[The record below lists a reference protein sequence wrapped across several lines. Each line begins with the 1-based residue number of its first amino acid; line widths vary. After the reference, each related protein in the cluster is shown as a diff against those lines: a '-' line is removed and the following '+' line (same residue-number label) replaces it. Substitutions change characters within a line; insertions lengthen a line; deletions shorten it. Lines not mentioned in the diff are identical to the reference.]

1 MSDLE
6 KIPLVDLVGQYQR
19 YKEELDIAIHK
30 ILDTGAFIGGKTVS
44 DFEAAFA
51 KFCGTKYSVG
61 VGNGT
66 DALYL
71 IFRALGLGQGDEVIV
86 PANTFIASAE
96 AIGMTGATPV
106 FVDVDPD
113 TALIDPKC
121 AAAAVTDRT
130 KAILPV
136 HLYGQLVPMEPIL
149 ELARKHNFH
158 VVEDSAQAHG
168 AERDGTRAGAYGVAS
183 GFSFYPGKNLGAYG
197 DGGAVTT
204 NDTALEDKVRRI
216 ANHGRAEKYMH
227 DMEGVNSRLDGI
239 QAAVLG
245 TKLRHFEEA
254 TEERRVAAA
263 RYQEMLD
270 GVAGLKRPTIISR
283 QAHVF
288 HLYVVEVDDRE
299 ALSSFLKERNIFSG
313 VHYPVPL
320 HLQPAYSHLEKGEG
334 DFPHS
339 ERMASRILS
348 LPLFPEITE
357 AQQERVVAGV
367 KEFLGAGS

>member
-19 YKEELDIAIHK
+19 YKEELDTAIHK
-30 ILDTGAFIGGKTVS
+30 ILETGAFIGGKTVK
-44 DFEAAFA
+44 DFESAFA

-71 IFRALGLGQGDEVIV
+71 IFRALGLGQGDEVIL

-113 TALIDPKC
+113 TALIDVRC
-121 AAAAVTDRT
+121 ATAAVTDRT

-149 ELARKHNFH
+149 ELAQKHNLH

-168 AERDGTRAGAYGVAS
+168 AERDGTRAGAYGIAS

-204 NDTALEDKVRRI
+204 NNPELEDKVRRI

-245 TKLRHFEEA
+245 TKLRHFEQA

-270 GVAGLKRPTIISR
+270 GVTGLKRPTIISR

-299 ALSSFLKERNIFSG
+299 ALGGFLRQRNIFSG

-357 AQQERVVAGV
+357 AQQERVVSGV
-367 KEFLGAGS
+367 KEFFGAGS